1 MLSHLFNNIVITLFD
16 TYVIQ
21 FTWAI
26 PSSIHAFVKH
36 KDFIT
41 YIIVSPILS
50 NHFDL
55 PSKLSNSYLTIHNP
69 FAISLLSQKSK
80 MLNQT
85 LFKCMSCLIL
95 FELYGVF
102 MLCYF
107 CVIAC
112 TESYVLSWEKWKERD
127 LQKGKWHTFFYLFY
141 YCISVFQ

>member
-1 MLSHLFNNIVITLFD
+1 LSHLFNSID

-21 FTWAI
+21 FIWVI
-26 PSSIHAFVKH
+26 PNSIHAFVKH

-41 YIIVSPILS
+41 YILDSPILS

-55 PSKLSNSYLTIHNP
+55 PSKLSNSYLTIHNH
-69 FAISLLSQKSK
+69 FAISLLSQNLKKSK

-112 TESYVLSWEKWKERD
+112 TESYVFCWEKWKFVIFKNASD
-127 LQKGKWHTFFYLFY
+127 KHIFYLLLLLH
-141 YCISVFQ
+141 